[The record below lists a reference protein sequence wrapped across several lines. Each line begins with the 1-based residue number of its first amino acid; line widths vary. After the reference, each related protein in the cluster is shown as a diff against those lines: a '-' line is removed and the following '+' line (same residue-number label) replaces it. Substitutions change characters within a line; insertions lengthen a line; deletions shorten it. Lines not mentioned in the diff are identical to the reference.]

1 MLHGADTANNLLL
14 SWTKLLPHTKVTLKL
29 LSQSLMLQQM
39 ISQVILSISRDTPL
53 YISSQ
58 QAGKSLN
65 TRRTGL
71 RKPSLLSSRRI
82 GTRLRSKLKSK
93 KNLQDQKMSSKYA
106 MAAVYY
112 TTM

>member
-1 MLHGADTANNLLL
+1 MTCFF
-14 SWTKLLPHTKVTLKL
+14 
-29 LSQSLMLQQM
+29 QIFRMLQQM

-93 KNLQDQKMSSKYA
+93 KNLQDQKMSSKYGMSLFLTA
-106 MAAVYY
+106 FCIIAHQF
-112 TTM
+112 